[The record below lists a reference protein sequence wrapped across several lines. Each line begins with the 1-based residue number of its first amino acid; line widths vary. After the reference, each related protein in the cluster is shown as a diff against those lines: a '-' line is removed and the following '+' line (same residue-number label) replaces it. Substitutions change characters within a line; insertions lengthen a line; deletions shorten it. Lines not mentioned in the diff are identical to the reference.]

1 MVQPYLHRQ
10 APNFRP
16 CNASLIG
23 PDIVEKKRGV
33 RQDDRMNGI
42 IFKILLTPSDIP
54 LCCLHPLRSVPH
66 DSGRLRCHS
75 DFGFTGVR
83 RFDTI
88 IATGFLG

>member
-1 MVQPYLHRQ
+1 
-10 APNFRP
+10 
-16 CNASLIG
+16 
-23 PDIVEKKRGV
+23 
-33 RQDDRMNGI
+33 MNGI
-42 IFKILLTPSDIP
+42 ILKILLTPSDIP
-54 LCCLHPLRSVPH
+54 LRCLRPLRSVPH